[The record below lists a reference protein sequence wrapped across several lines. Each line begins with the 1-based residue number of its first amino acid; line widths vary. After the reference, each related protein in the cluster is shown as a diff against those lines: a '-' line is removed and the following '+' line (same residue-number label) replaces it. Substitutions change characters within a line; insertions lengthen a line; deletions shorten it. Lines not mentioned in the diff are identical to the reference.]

1 MSLTLPN
8 RPLLAAGERE
18 AEWGPELIRP
28 WIPMPS
34 WDPETEITASCCDF
48 FETTDYPP
56 RPSSGV
62 WRDALTLSRSSSL
75 SPWVARPWGLLLLR
89 LPPVDGGQDGR
100 GTFNGTAFWRR
111 MWCGSGRRELPS
123 ATSRLGAATDERVEQ
138 QLPAKAGHV
147 GLPHSAPV
155 QPGTAGPCYRLHRRR
170 GQSGI
175 QEIWGTV
182 LCRHPHVNQT
192 QPEVALL
199 DHKCGHRTTQ
209 RPCHNLR
216 RSWREVRCSTELFQ
230 NFRIVTTPMHVPQYF

>member
-34 WDPETEITASCCDF
+34 WDPETEIIRFLLRF
-48 FETTDYPP
+48 FWNN
-56 RPSSGV
+56 R
-62 WRDALTLSRSSSL
+62 L
-75 SPWVARPWGLLLLR
+75 SPPALLRGRERCTYPLPKQFPLSLGCPSRGLLLLR
-89 LPPVDGGQDGR
+89 LPSVDGGQDGR
-100 GTFNGTAFWRR
+100 GTFNSHCFLKADAV
-111 MWCGSGRRELPS
+111 RER
-123 ATSRLGAATDERVEQ
+123 TQGAALGDEDGRVEQ

-147 GLPHSAPV
+147 GSPHSAPV

-230 NFRIVTTPMHVPQYF
+230 NFRIVTTPMHVPQCF